1 MTRPAPER
9 SIVHVPSLACP
20 PPPHPSRRPRRSAAL
35 PSAMSMLVVAATLL
49 IASFAARARADED
62 TSWPPALPGVAKP
75 GEALRL
81 EDARFLD
88 IPESVKKAL
97 EAPASAAKAGKG
109 NAAGDRPAEPARFT
123 VARVPPIVDLV
134 YHTNLPDRALNGT
147 GWSAW
152 GDICVA
158 SDGSVYVG
166 TGDHGD
172 DTGGKAHV
180 YVYRYDP
187 AKRFLTQIVNP
198 NAVAGVGPGDPSWS
212 KVHAGI
218 KEGADKKIY
227 FICTL
232 NDGGRAGEVKWTQR
246 IPGGQFFQYDPA
258 TNQTRI
264 VGAIPGECTATT
276 LLDAKRDLMYLCLEG
291 KLIKPAASALAAFDL
306 TNHKIVYTS
315 PHDAIYANRAL
326 ALDDKGR
333 VYFNGKDGLWR
344 YDPDKGDIAPTGVA
358 FPGKATMRSATGISK
373 DGYIYGTTMGPG
385 LLFRYHPASNKLDM
399 LGPDFLLGEYTTVS
413 VLSPD
418 ERFVYYLPGAHGGA
432 KDIGTPVVQYDV
444 KTGTQKVL
452 AFLRG
457 PIEERTGYVA
467 AGTYGV
473 KISADGSTL
482 YANLNGHAGDK
493 IRPAKM
499 PAHGFGLT
507 SLVAIQIPKEER

>member
-1 MTRPAPER
+1 MRSAPER
-9 SIVHVPSLACP
+9 YVVDEH
-20 PPPHPSRRPRRSAAL
+20 RSATQRPASNRTRRCL
-35 PSAMSMLVVAATLL
+35 ARGLAVSSLVLAYLFF
-49 IASFAARARADED
+49 IASFASRVHAEPAPAMGP
-62 TSWPPALPGVAKP
+62 WPPALPGVAKP
-75 GEALRL
+75 GEALRIQ
-81 EDARFLD
+81 DAKFLD
-88 IPESVKKAL
+88 IPEAVKKIL
-97 EAPASAAKAGKG
+97 STPADAKAGKG
-109 NAAGDRPAEPARFT
+109 NAAADRPAEPARFT
-123 VARVPPIVDLV
+123 VAKVPPIVDLV
-134 YHTNLPDRALNGT
+134 YHTDLPNDASDNGT

-166 TGDHGD
+166 TGDHGF
-172 DTGGKAHV
+172 DTQGKAHV

-187 AKRFLTQIVNP
+187 VKRFLTQVVNP

-227 FICTL
+227 FLCTL
-232 NDGGRAGEVKWTQR
+232 NDGGRAGEVKWTEK

-276 LLDAKRDLMYLCLEG
+276 LLDPKRNILYLCLEG
-291 KLIKPAASALAAFDL
+291 KAIKPAGAALGAFDL
-306 TNHKIVYTS
+306 TNHKMVYTS
-315 PHDAIYANRAL
+315 PHDAIYADRAL
-326 ALDDKGR
+326 ALDEKGR

-358 FPGKATMRSATGISK
+358 FPGKATMRSATDISK

-399 LGPDFLLGEYTTVS
+399 LGPDFLLGEYTTVT

-432 KDIGTPVVQYDV
+432 KDIGTPVVQYDI
-444 KTGTQKVL
+444 KAGTQKVL

-457 PIEERTGYVA
+457 PIEEKTGYVA

-493 IRPAKM
+493 IRQGKM
-499 PAHGFGLT
+499 PTHGFGLT